1 MISGKVETEVTTY
14 PFWFLTPFFVYRMAA
29 GYHSPAAVSVH
40 TRPSAKVCV
49 IQKHKY
55 WRLRGSRIDETNPR
69 NGAKGS
75 NPSAVSGSD
84 GNACMVP

>member
-1 MISGKVETEVTTY
+1 MYG
-14 PFWFLTPFFVYRMAA
+14 MAA
-29 GYHSPAAVSVH
+29 GYHSPVAVSVH
-40 TRPSAKVCV
+40 ARPSAKACV

-75 NPSAVSGSD
+75 NPSAVVSGSD
-84 GNACMVP
+84 GNAFAGKSIEIVTPLFWYKGILL